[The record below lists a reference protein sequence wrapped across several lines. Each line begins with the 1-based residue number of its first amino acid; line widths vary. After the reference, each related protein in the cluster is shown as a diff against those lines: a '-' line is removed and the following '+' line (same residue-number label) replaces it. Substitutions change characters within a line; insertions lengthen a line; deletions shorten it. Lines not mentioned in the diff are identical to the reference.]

1 MNKNILSNILM
12 FAAGAAVGSVVTW
25 KLVQAKCEQRIQEEV
40 ESVREAFDKLEE
52 ITEEA
57 DEEAEPED
65 TDKKVVNNIIRENNY
80 DGQNEGEEDED
91 DMVGPHVITYD
102 DFAEN
107 GYEGESLY
115 YFTDGIVTDLMYNV
129 MDDYEDLIGD
139 DFAEHF
145 GEEEPD
151 VVYIRNDKLKTDFEV
166 LRDERRFS
174 EVE

>member
-25 KLVQAKCEQRIQEEV
+25 KLMQVKCEQRIQEEV
-40 ESVREAFDKLEE
+40 ESVREAFDKLED
-52 ITEEA
+52 ISEEA
-57 DEEAEPED
+57 DEEDEPDE
-65 TDKKVVNNIIRENNY
+65 KELMRQIIREGNY
-80 DGQNEGEEDED
+80 DGKNEGEEEDD
-91 DMVGPHVITYD
+91 DMVGPNVISYD
-102 DFAEN
+102 DIAEN

-115 YFTDGIVTDLMYNV
+115 YFIDGVVTDLMYNEIE
-129 MDDYEDLIGD
+129 DYEDLIGD

>member
-25 KLVQAKCEQRIQEEV
+25 KLMQVKCEQRIQEEV
-40 ESVREAFDKLEE
+40 ESVREAFDKLED
-52 ITEEA
+52 IT
-57 DEEAEPED
+57 DEEDEPDEN
-65 TDKKVVNNIIRENNY
+65 KIVEGIIRENNY
-80 DGQNEGEEDED
+80 DGQNEGEEVQD
-91 DMVGPHVITYD
+91 DMVSPYVITYD

-115 YFTDGIVTDLMYNV
+115 YFTDGVVTDLMYNEIENA
-129 MDDYEDLIGD
+129 DELIGD

-145 GEEEPD
+145 GEEEED
-151 VVYIRNDKLKTDFEV
+151 TVYIRNDKLKTDFEV
-166 LRDERRFS
+166 LKDERRFS

>member
-25 KLVQAKCEQRIQEEV
+25 KLMQVKCEQRIQEEV
-40 ESVREAFDKLEE
+40 ESVREAFDKLED
-52 ITEEA
+52 IAEEA
-57 DEEAEPED
+57 DKEDEPED
-65 TDKKVVNNIIRENNY
+65 AKIVDNIIRENNY
-80 DGQNEGEEDED
+80 DGQNEGEEVDD

-115 YFTDGIVTDLMYNV
+115 YFTDGVVTDLMYNV